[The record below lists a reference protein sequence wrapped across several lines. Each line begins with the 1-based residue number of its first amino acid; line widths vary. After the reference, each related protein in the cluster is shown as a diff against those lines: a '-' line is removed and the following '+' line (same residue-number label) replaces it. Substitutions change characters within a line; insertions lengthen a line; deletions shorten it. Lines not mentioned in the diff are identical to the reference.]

1 MNKRHDFW
9 NLRAEVIRVAEEKMM
24 NNPRTAPSN
33 VARKILHEISEMYG
47 GDDLLLMVTEHLGSL
62 ARETAEE
69 IQMIIE
75 LDTRPEGAP
84 RRKNE

>member
-33 VARKILHEISEMYG
+33 VAREILHEISEMYG

-75 LDTRPEGAP
+75 LDVGQEGIP
-84 RRKNE
+84 R

>member
-33 VARKILHEISEMYG
+33 VAREILHEISEMYG

-62 ARETAEE
+62 ASETAEE